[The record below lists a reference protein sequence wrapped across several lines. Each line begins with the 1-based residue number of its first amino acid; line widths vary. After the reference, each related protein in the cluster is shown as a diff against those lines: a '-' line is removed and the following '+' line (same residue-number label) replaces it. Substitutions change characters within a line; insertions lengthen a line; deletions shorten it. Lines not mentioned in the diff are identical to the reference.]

1 MQGFLDTGN
10 CLRDPY
16 TGSPVSV
23 VPSIVLER
31 AAAIP
36 VEKIRYIPYHTVGQS
51 GQLLRV
57 FTADKM
63 CVYQSGEKR
72 EYTRPVIGLAED
84 KVFCNDQIQ
93 ILLNREFL

>member
-1 MQGFLDTGN
+1 M
-10 CLRDPY
+10 
-16 TGSPVSV
+16 
-23 VPSIVLER
+23 
-31 AAAIP
+31 IP